1 MLEFK
6 TIVKDLTVCVSL
18 IAVYPA
24 YCTKT
29 ILHVD
34 EESGTTHE
42 STHGDSSGG
51 HGTGIVVSSAAGSG
65 TSTALDST
73 SLGGERGDLILNS
86 LAGSTSG
93 SLGGG
98 AEGVELVLDRL
109 GGLGK
114 GRGNAGESAGVD
126 GLGSSLALGLSRSGS
141 RGLGNGRGVAH
152 SGGSTSGIADA
163 RRDLAFNSGGNI
175 LDDGGSVANTGRD
188 VADDRRNIVSA
199 RDIDRLG
206 LLFVS

>member
-1 MLEFK
+1 LLC
-6 TIVKDLTVCVSL
+6 IL
-18 IAVYPA
+18 P

-42 STHGDSSGG
+42 SAHGDCSGG
-51 HGTGIVVSSAAGSG
+51 HGTGVVISSAAGSG
-65 TSTALDST
+65 TSTARDST
-73 SLGGERGDLILNS
+73 SLGSERGDLVLNS
-86 LAGSTSG
+86 LAGGTSG
-93 SLGGG
+93 GLGGR

-141 RGLGNGRGVAH
+141 RGLGDGRGVGQ
-152 SGGSTSGIADA
+152 SGGSTSDIADA
-163 RRDLAFNSGGNI
+163 RRDLVANSGGNI
-175 LDDGGSVANTGRD
+175 LDDGGNVANTGRD
-188 VADDRRNIVSA
+188 VADEGRNLVSA
-199 RDIDRLG
+199 RNIDRLG